1 MFWAATCMPD
11 PSQLETAASR
21 DVKGGQITTSTW
33 TSGGSRPMNAST
45 NSRVSARLLCIFQLA
60 AISGLR
66 SDISSI
72 LLYRKQSRN
81 PREGFALEQ
90 LEHHADGPRAPL
102 VVVYEA
108 DGQRLRRVW
117 VMSESS

>member
-1 MFWAATCMPD
+1 MSTPEQLVQA
-11 PSQLETAASR
+11 QLEAYNRQDIEAFLACYHEDCEFIDWPGKVR
-21 DVKGGQITTSTW
+21 LHGHDEW
-33 TSGGSRPMNAST
+33 RP
-45 NSRVSARLLCIFQLA
+45 RYLELWARSPQLQA
-60 AISGLR
+60 RI
-66 SDISSI
+66 
-72 LLYRKQSRN
+72 RN
-81 PREGFALEQ
+81 RMVLGRHVVDLEQ